1 MIDAKNVKTFANSII
16 IYDKLLSIIKVQLKN
31 PQRIFYVDNPDTAL
45 AIFRQTRHILSI
57 DKINVPKI
65 GFFFL
70 QKIGMDCQ
78 VGTMVKLP
86 PPPGCVFLKPALL
99 LSTCTVIP
107 KKERTVKVRS
117 FCNNDLLCIDY
128 PDTRICHTVQPTDL
142 FFLWWDCVKG

>member
-65 GFFFL
+65 GFFFFR
-70 QKIGMDCQ
+70 K
-78 VGTMVKLP
+78 
-86 PPPGCVFLKPALL
+86 
-99 LSTCTVIP
+99 
-107 KKERTVKVRS
+107 
-117 FCNNDLLCIDY
+117 
-128 PDTRICHTVQPTDL
+128 
-142 FFLWWDCVKG
+142 